1 MSRATGETMT
11 SRRAQIARMRR
22 VALAALDRYA
32 LPDGRLTFVTHGE
45 NTTFRH
51 DSPAGRHLVR
61 VHRPQRHGRDV
72 DSSAAIRSEI
82 TWLGAIRS
90 GTDLSVP
97 EALTATDGATTVE
110 ATAAGQTRIC
120 SVLRWMDGRIMEGSA
135 RPVHLRRL
143 GAAMA
148 LLHHQADGWTPP
160 HDFVRIRWD
169 HETFFGDVMVYGE
182 TSAAGCWALLPADVR
197 ARFEQVA
204 DRLAGVMARVDDWG
218 LIHADLHL
226 GNALFLGGDARL
238 IDFDDSG
245 HGHRLYDVAVALWE
259 LRDEPDYVP
268 FRDALL
274 AGYRAHRDVD
284 VTHLDDFI
292 AARQVAFDLW
302 CTGTAQV
309 NPAFAARLDKVHR
322 WSVSMLDLLEAP
334 PTG

>member
-120 SVLRWMDGRIMEGSA
+120 SVLRWMDGRIMEESA

-160 HDFVRIRWD
+160 PEFVRIRWD

-182 TSAAGCWALLPADVR
+182 TSAAGCWALLPAEVR
-197 ARFEQVA
+197 ARFASVA
-204 DRLAGVMARVDDWG
+204 ARMSDLDRVDDVG

-226 GNALFLGGDARL
+226 GNALFHRGEVKL
-238 IDFDDSG
+238 IDFDDCG
-245 HGHRLYDVAVALWE
+245 TGPRLYELAVTLWE
-259 LRDEPDYVP
+259 LRDEEGYAP

-274 AGYRAHRDVD
+274 DGYRQHREIDASR
-284 VTHLDDFI
+284 LDDFI
-292 AARQVAFDLW
+292 AVRQVAFDLW
-302 CTGTAQV
+302 CTGMAQV
-309 NPAFAARLDKVHR
+309 NPAFAARLDRVHR
-322 WSVSMLDLLEAP
+322 WSLAMLDEVESA
-334 PTG
+334 T